1 MLESILQPVFF
12 ISLISGMIRIAV
24 PLIYAALGELVV
36 ERSGILNLNV
46 EGAMT
51 MGAFAGFAIA
61 RESGSLWLGVLAA
74 ALSGM
79 GMSLIMAFLTVTL
92 KQDQTISGL
101 TLNLFAAGLSFFIYR
116 VIYKDFLGGN
126 MPNVAPFTE
135 QPIPVLS
142 QIPVLGPALFS
153 HHVLSYIAFLM
164 VPLVFFFLYR
174 TKYGLALRCL
184 GENPRTVDM
193 KGLSVSRM
201 QYLALLFG
209 GLMSGLG
216 GCCLTLCSAG
226 MFVDGIAAGR
236 GWIAIA
242 IVIFGGWRPWNI
254 LGASLFFAFLDS
266 FQRQIQNAGFNL
278 IPYQFILALPYIVTI
293 LVLLLSRKRPGAPMA
308 LGVPYTRE

>member
-1 MLESILQPVFF
+1 MIENILQPIFF
-12 ISLISGMIRIAV
+12 ITLISGMIRIAV
-24 PLIYAALGELVV
+24 PILYAALGELVV
-36 ERSGILNLNV
+36 ERAGILNLNV

-51 MGAFAGFAIA
+51 IGAFAGFAIA
-61 RESGSLWLGVLAA
+61 RETGSLWLGVLAA
-74 ALSGM
+74 ALAGM
-79 GMSLIMAFLTVTL
+79 ALSLLMAFLTVTL

-101 TLNLFAAGLSFFIYR
+101 TLNIFASGLSFYIYR

-126 MPNVAPFTE
+126 MPSVAPFTE
-135 QPIPVLS
+135 QPIPLLAD
-142 QIPVLGPALFS
+142 IPIIGPALFS
-153 HHVLSYIAFLM
+153 HHTLSYIALLM
-164 VPLVFFFLYR
+164 VPVVFYFLYH

-193 KGLSVSRM
+193 KGLNVAGM

-209 GLMSGLG
+209 GLMSGIG
-216 GCCLTLCSAG
+216 GSFLTLASAG
-226 MFVDGIAAGR
+226 MFVDGIASGR

-254 LGASLFFAFLDS
+254 LGGSLFFALLDS

-278 IPYQFILALPYIVTI
+278 IPYQFIIALPYLVTI
-293 LVLLLSRKRPGAPMA
+293 LVLLLSRRRPGSPMA